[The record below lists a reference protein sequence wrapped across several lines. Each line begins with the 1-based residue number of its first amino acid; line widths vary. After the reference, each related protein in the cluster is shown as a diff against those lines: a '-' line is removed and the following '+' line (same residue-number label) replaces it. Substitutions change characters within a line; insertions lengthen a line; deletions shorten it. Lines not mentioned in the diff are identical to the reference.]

1 LLWRIKLY
9 FSRDIN
15 VICKLIEDNL
25 IGWYLCCQVLCDSA
39 LIKFFFFF
47 SFLCSLS
54 SPWYPCYVTQKL
66 GLFFLFILS
75 FNYGPLFFIRSLFFW
90 IFFLIS
96 SIFNWFYLVF
106 ISNVILIL
114 FIVVFLS
121 FFIYFFLSIPSF
133 NILFHFFFFSRFDPY
148 FFNCYFLSIS

>member
-1 LLWRIKLY
+1 MLWRIKLY

-25 IGWYLCCQVLCDSA
+25 IGWYLCCQVLCDSV
-39 LIKFFFFF
+39 LIEFFF
-47 SFLCSLS
+47 SFFFMFSLISLISMLCH
-54 SPWYPCYVTQKL
+54 PKIRVII
-66 GLFFLFILS
+66 LFILS

-114 FIVVFLS
+114 FIVVFYHFLFIFFFRFHLSTFYFIS
-121 FFIYFFLSIPSF
+121 FFF
-133 NILFHFFFFSRFDPY
+133 
-148 FFNCYFLSIS
+148 

>member
-114 FIVVFLS
+114 FIVVFYHFLFIFFFRFHLSTFYFIS
-121 FFIYFFLSIPSF
+121 FFF
-133 NILFHFFFFSRFDPY
+133 
-148 FFNCYFLSIS
+148 